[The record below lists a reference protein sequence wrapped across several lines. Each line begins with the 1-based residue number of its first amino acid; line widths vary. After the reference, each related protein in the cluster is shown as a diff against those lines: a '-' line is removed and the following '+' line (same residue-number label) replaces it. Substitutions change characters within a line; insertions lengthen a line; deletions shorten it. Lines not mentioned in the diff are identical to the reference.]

1 MVAIAT
7 YSAWHKNGGMAL
19 DEEEKHSVC
28 SLLSSRFG
36 LLVQLLLNVMVNGA
50 GHVAHNVFHHEN
62 KILHGLAIKGTTN
75 GAAITV
81 GLKKNSAHVGMEDTN
96 LANVP
101 THTNS
106 FGSIPQMSLL

>member
-1 MVAIAT
+1 MPWHTMVAIAT
-7 YSAWHKNGGMAL
+7 YSAWHKNSGMAL

-75 GAAITV
+75 EGSYHRWSQ
-81 GLKKNSAHVGMEDTN
+81 KK
-96 LANVP
+96 
-101 THTNS
+101 
-106 FGSIPQMSLL
+106 FGPRRHGGH